1 LRTGLEEGKT
11 ALAQLQRPGDR
22 FVVEG
27 GRSVGGAITP
37 AGNKNEA
44 LPVLAA
50 TLLAPGS
57 HRIGNLP
64 RIRDVATQVEILGE
78 LGVRA
83 VRDPE
88 TTETVLDTTDLA
100 GRDASSQLGSSIRGS
115 FLLAPGLLHR
125 LGRAVLPRPGG
136 DRIGRRRV
144 DTHLHALRM
153 LGAEIE
159 TRERHY
165 QLSLTGRFR
174 GTDIFLDEASVMA
187 TENALMAAAVA
198 DGPTRIAN
206 AASEPHVQGL
216 CRFLNAMGAR
226 IRGVGTNVL
235 EIEGVPELRAASHRI
250 GPDHIEIGSFVAIAA
265 MTGGELTVNGVVADD
280 LRMIRVVFARLGVE
294 TRLVG
299 ETLHVPPKQ
308 ELVVQD
314 DLDGA
319 IPKVDD
325 APWPGFPSDLTS
337 VALVLATQARG
348 SVLIHEKM
356 FENRLFFV
364 DRLITMGARVVL
376 CDPHRALVNGP
387 SRLYGE
393 TITSPD
399 IRAGMALIAAALCAE
414 GRSVI
419 MNAHQVDRGYER
431 VDERLRR
438 LGASISRS

>member
-1 LRTGLEEGKT
+1 M
-11 ALAQLQRPGDR
+11 AQLQRPGDR

-27 GRSVGGAITP
+27 GRSVGGALTP

-50 TLLAPGS
+50 TLLAPGT
-57 HRIGNLP
+57 HRVANLP

-88 TTETVLDTTDLA
+88 TTETVLDTSELA
-100 GRDASSQLGSSIRGS
+100 SREASSQLGSSIRGS

-165 QLSLTGRFR
+165 QLSLAGRFR

-187 TENALMAAAVA
+187 TENAVMAAAVA
-198 DGPTRIAN
+198 EGATRIAN

-216 CRFLNAMGAR
+216 CRFLNAMGAHV
-226 IRGVGTNVL
+226 RGIGTNVL
-235 EIEGVPELRAASHRI
+235 EIEGVPELHGASHRI

-265 MTGGELTVNGVVADD
+265 MTGGELTVNGVVPDD
-280 LRMIRVVFARLGVE
+280 LRMIRLVFQRLGVE
-294 TRLVG
+294 TRLQG
-299 ETLHVPPKQ
+299 DALTVPAKQ

-337 VALVLATQARG
+337 IALVLATQARG

-376 CDPHRALVNGP
+376 CDPHRALVSGP
-387 SRLYGE
+387 TRLYGE